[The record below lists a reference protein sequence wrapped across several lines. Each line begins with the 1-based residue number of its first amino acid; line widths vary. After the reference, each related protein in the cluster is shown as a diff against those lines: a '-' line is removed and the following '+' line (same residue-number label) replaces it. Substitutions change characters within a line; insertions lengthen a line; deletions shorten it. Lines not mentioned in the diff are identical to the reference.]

1 MHCKAS
7 LQNST
12 SDSDIIRLRT
22 STQGPRISHTLIDM
36 KPDPLIAVPQ
46 SEIDIITPCKLID
59 RTHNVTEKVTQ
70 VSATLWGPNVPTRI
84 VKPEILDIAGKRTL
98 DIEGKKIIKNSQLCL
113 SESVTMQTGFL

>member
-22 STQGPRISHTLIDM
+22 SNQGPRISNTLIDM
-36 KPDPLIAVPQ
+36 KPDPLIAVPP

-70 VSATLWGPNVPTRI
+70 VSATLWGPHVPTRI
-84 VKPEILDIAGKRTL
+84 VKPEILDIAVKRTL
-98 DIEGKKIIKNSQLCL
+98 DIEGKK
-113 SESVTMQTGFL
+113 